1 MRILYLHGSFVSP
14 SPKLDQD
21 RFALLGRHLRGE
33 VLHPIWFQ
41 SKERIEAEYGP
52 DSYPA
57 RKVGGFRYH
66 WVIYGTRGNR
76 IERMRQF
83 WFFLRKGLQ
92 LHREEPFDCI
102 IAYSYQMLGL
112 AGVILKWLTGAKLIV
127 EIATSPE
134 HVHLVNRPVPTL
146 ADRMA
151 RLYSDFCLHLTMLAC
166 DRAHVLAPNI
176 LTAFP
181 RLRGVRQSVFHD
193 FVVVSQVPNSA
204 RKPELRVIF
213 VGAPWYLKGVDILIA
228 AFRRLE
234 QDFPDAKLQLLG
246 HFTDRAGL
254 EELIAGS
261 HQIEIVKA
269 KLHPEALEMISAAS
283 VLVLPSRCEGMGR
296 VLIEAMSAGIPVIGS
311 DVGGI
316 PHIVRDGVNGFVF
329 PSEDVDALEDRLRRL
344 LSDQELRDTMG
355 KRGRKMAEQ
364 EFSESRYVEQ
374 FTAMV
379 EATVKA
385 LP

>member
-1 MRILYLHGSFVSP
+1 
-14 SPKLDQD
+14 
-21 RFALLGRHLRGE
+21 
-33 VLHPIWFQ
+33 
-41 SKERIEAEYGP
+41 
-52 DSYPA
+52 
-57 RKVGGFRYH
+57 
-66 WVIYGTRGNR
+66 
-76 IERMRQF
+76 
-83 WFFLRKGLQ
+83 
-92 LHREEPFDCI
+92 
-102 IAYSYQMLGL
+102 MLGL